1 MVLDTQEAVDGAER
15 CRGVL
20 TADELLLLEDLFTR
34 RLNKGPGTRLVGDP
48 ALLQLLCDGGNIDG
62 IARAKLGPDVRPV
75 RAVLFDKRQ
84 NANWSLGWHQDRTI
98 AVREK
103 VDCDGFGPW
112 TRKAGIT
119 HVEPPFDYVERM
131 VTLRVHL
138 DPVESDNGPLM
149 IALGSHRIGRIP
161 IEQVDDVARRVGRFV
176 CLADSGDVWVYPT
189 AILHASDAVRTSKR
203 RRVLQVDYAAVP
215 LPGGLEWLGV

>member
-1 MVLDTQEAVDGAER
+1 MVPEAQEAVDGAER

-20 TADELLLLEDLFTR
+20 TADELSLLEDLFTR
-34 RLNKGPGTRLVGDP
+34 RLAKGPGTRLVGDP
-48 ALLQLLCDGGNIDG
+48 VLSQLLEDGRSIDR
-62 IARAKLGPDVRPV
+62 IAQAKLGPAARPV

-84 NANWSLGWHQDRTI
+84 DANWSLGWHQDRTI

-103 VDCDGFGPW
+103 VDCEGFGPW

-138 DPVESDNGPLM
+138 DPVDSDSGPLM
-149 IALGSHRIGRIP
+149 IALGSHRMGRIP
-161 IEQVDDVARRVGRFV
+161 VEQVDEIAGRLGRFV
-176 CLADSGDVWVYPT
+176 CFADAGDVWVYPT

-203 RRVLQVDYAAVP
+203 RRVLQVDYAATE